1 MNARMFLPLQSE
13 SSQHSGSFVDVGSTV
28 SLTKRAFVTG
38 EFAGRTGAIKLHTA
52 DTTHFILWDIPVP
65 SGNGIPLLK
74 NDLHGVCRLQ
84 VASGKTEAIRM
95 FINHVSTSPHSTLA
109 Q

>member
-1 MNARMFLPLQSE
+1 
-13 SSQHSGSFVDVGSTV
+13 
-28 SLTKRAFVTG
+28 
-38 EFAGRTGAIKLHTA
+38 
-52 DTTHFILWDIPVP
+52 
-65 SGNGIPLLK
+65 
-74 NDLHGVCRLQ
+74 VCRLQ